1 MRATQDRLDAMFNER
16 SNLGQ
21 ISGLST
27 MSRQP
32 RSDFGDYD
40 VKGRENLEEEYV

>member
-1 MRATQDRLDAMFNER
+1 MRATQDRFDAMFNER

-32 RSDFGDYD
+32 RSDFGDI
-40 VKGRENLEEEYV
+40 KGRENLEEEYV

>member
-27 MSRQP
+27 LSRQP
-32 RSDFGDYD
+32 RSDFGDD